1 MYRHLQRRCEL
12 IAKAIAAHRP
22 HIAALMMR
30 PANGHAPEVTEVALF
45 ADRPHRE
52 SDGTWL
58 WRSDH
63 IGVIATLW
71 L

>member
-1 MYRHLQRRCEL
+1 
-12 IAKAIAAHRP
+12 
-22 HIAALMMR
+22 MR
-30 PANGHAPEVTEVALF
+30 PASGHVPEVTEVGLF